1 MADENKTDAPAP
13 EVQAPKMQVLG
24 QFIRDMSFENVA
36 AQKGYEGNTQP
47 DIQVQVNLDARK
59 REKDGNFEVIL
70 KLNIESKS
78 KEMDEVLFILEI
90 EYAGVF
96 SIENVPDDQM
106 HPFLMIECPRM
117 IFPYLRRIVGDITR
131 DGGYPP
137 LNLENIDFLA
147 LYRNEIQRRAQ
158 AEKAGQPI
166 A

>member
-1 MADENKTDAPAP
+1 MADENTNETPAP
-13 EVQAPKMQVLG
+13 EVKAPKMQVLG

-78 KEMDEVLFILEI
+78 KEMDAVLFILEI
-90 EYAGVF
+90 EYTGVF

-147 LYRNEIQRRAQ
+147 LYRNEIQRRAE

-166 A
+166 V